1 MRVVFDTNILV
12 SALVTP
18 GGNGEAALLRVVSG
32 RDRLVLSRAIILEL
46 LDVLAR
52 KFGRNPDEL
61 ARVALFLSE
70 LGAIVNPETEIKVLA
85 DDPDNRILECA
96 VSGNADAVVT
106 GDRAMLNLGAF
117 KEIPILTLAK
127 YLAIVP

>member
-1 MRVVFDTNILV
+1 M
-12 SALVTP
+12 SVTRH
-18 GGNGEAALLRVVSG
+18 G
-32 RDRLVLSRAIILEL
+32 RLVLSRPIILEL

-70 LGAIVNPETEIKVLA
+70 LGAIVNPETEINVLA

-127 YLAIVP
+127 YLATVP